1 MCSFTGECLADTH
14 INHILWG
21 KTEYEAYHHEF
32 NMLKLS
38 QLEVRFMNP
47 TPSGF
52 LLMHHHQQ
60 HLSNLGIKYLDIS
73 CPRFSSFTSSTLE
86 VTFFPGS
93 FPRQWYRSCSCVR
106 WHSFFRLFASAT
118 FMFFFLNC
126 LAITICLYNFS
137 TLRKTP
143 LSLRLFIDTLTL
155 DSSPGH
161 FHRGSKCIEEFL
173 CARNL
178 GLRAFW
184 TLRAM
189 HYT

>member
-86 VTFFPGS
+86 VTFFS
-93 FPRQWYRSCSCVR
+93 W
-106 WHSFFRLFASAT
+106 FFSTAVVQKLFLCQVAFVLSLICLCY
-118 FMFFFLNC
+118 FYVFFLE
-126 LAITICLYNFS
+126 LFGYNHM
-137 TLRKTP
+137 P
-143 LSLRLFIDTLTL
+143 L
-155 DSSPGH
+155 
-161 FHRGSKCIEEFL
+161 
-173 CARNL
+173 
-178 GLRAFW
+178 
-184 TLRAM
+184 
-189 HYT
+189 